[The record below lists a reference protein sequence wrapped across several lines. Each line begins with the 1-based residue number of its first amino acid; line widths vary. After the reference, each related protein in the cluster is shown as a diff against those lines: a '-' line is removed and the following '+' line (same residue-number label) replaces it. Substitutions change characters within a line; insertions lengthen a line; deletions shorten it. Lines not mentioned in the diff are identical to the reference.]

1 MIKDIVS
8 FVNSPEVESM
18 IFFCCSSSEIS
29 FKISSFSPI
38 KYSSYGIGFVDW
50 KKKKKKGLSIKWN
63 MFSVS
68 IWSFY
73 FNSNL

>member
-8 FVNSPEVESM
+8 FVNSPEVESV

-50 KKKKKKGLSIKWN
+50 KKKEKRIIYKMKYV
-63 MFSVS
+63 F
-68 IWSFY
+68 SFY
-73 FNSNL
+73 LKLLF

>member
-8 FVNSPEVESM
+8 FVNSPEVESV

-38 KYSSYGIGFVDW
+38 KYSSYGIGFVD
-50 KKKKKKGLSIKWN
+50 
-63 MFSVS
+63 
-68 IWSFY
+68 
-73 FNSNL
+73 